1 MNISQIAEDS
11 RFRLLK
17 TELEISRDAVF
28 LAIYRDESIK
38 TAVIG
43 ELKKTVPSCEHLF
56 PAENISA
63 VIAQY
68 RPDRP
73 AVFWISP
80 EDEKEVF
87 SSFSEV
93 YHGKVSVYDFS
104 GMSEEI
110 RQSRKGTLI
119 SQGLPTA
126 VSEKFSKYLEKSLLQ
141 YEQTEPYYIPSY
153 FTNRKGKTFALDD
166 LVRVFLADTGNTN
179 LLLILGSSNSG
190 KTCFL
195 SHCFAGLSR
204 QFLKYPDKERIPVF
218 ISLAAYSDIPDIE
231 KIILKEFQ
239 TTYHVEISEEAFRE
253 SCRKGKFAFLLDGF
267 DKMTAGMSIAE
278 VSDMMKSVYR
288 LSFEEGGEHSLLNKV
303 IMTCKPHYIFNAI
316 QDEKPGTEEYTPLYR
331 EYAPKRN
338 VEAVC
343 INPKVLDEAQL
354 KEYVLK
360 TIRDS
365 IAARNILSLLHD
377 DYLLKEISEP
387 SLFQNMVI
395 QTLPLFREKK
405 EINAADVYR
414 VYTDTWINCDDFRFR
429 LSAEKKK
436 LLIWDAARNQIP
448 SENEDMRFCPF
459 LRCDE
464 KGKYNFT
471 HNSFLSYFLAQQY
484 FERIKNKQE
493 RLFPAAELDNETVFF
508 LRLIVSSGKTEL
520 MGLDL
525 SELNLENAN
534 LYKAELGGAN
544 LNKVNLKSAELMGA
558 NLQDTDLT
566 GANLTKTRLTRANFH
581 NADLT
586 GTDLSKA
593 RLRDAD
599 LRTARLNGAN
609 FHSADLTGA
618 KLTGAK
624 LTFTGLAEADLTRA
638 DLSGAVL
645 SNADLMGAK
654 LCQANLTKA
663 DLTGVNLSEADL
675 TDADLV
681 EAILSETDL
690 RKAKLV
696 MTNLTWAKLN
706 EADLSEADLSR
717 CRLREADLTECN
729 FHQSCLNQA
738 DLRWA
743 KIDRARFRGAKLRE
757 AHFTGASMVE
767 SILNDSDLSWANL
780 CSAILRKADLTG
792 AVLNMAKLS
801 EADLSGAK
809 LVGADMS
816 WADLS
821 KADLSD
827 ADLSS
832 ANLSEADLSEANMNG
847 AKLGKANLIGAKLQ
861 DTKFDGADIA
871 GAVFKEKKE

>member
-1 MNISQIAEDS
+1 MNISQITEDS

-17 TELEISRDAVF
+17 TELEISRDAIF
-28 LAIYRDESIK
+28 LAIYRDEGIK
-38 TAVIG
+38 AAVIG
-43 ELKKTVPSCEHLF
+43 ELKKAVPSCEHLF

-68 RPDRP
+68 RPEQP
-73 AVFWISP
+73 TIFWISP

-104 GMSEEI
+104 GISEEI
-110 RQSRKGTLI
+110 RQSRRGTLI
-119 SQGLPTA
+119 SEGLPAA
-126 VSEKFSKYLEKSLLQ
+126 VIEKFSKYLEKSVRQ
-141 YEQTEPYYIPSY
+141 YEQTEPYYIPPY
-153 FTNRKGKTFALDD
+153 FTNRKKKTFALDD
-166 LVRVFLADTGNTN
+166 LVRVFLADTGSTN
-179 LLLILGSSNSG
+179 LLLILGNSNSG

-204 QFLKYPDKERIPVF
+204 QFLNNPDKERIPVF
-218 ISLAAYSDIPDIE
+218 ISLAAYSEIPDIE

-239 TTYHVEISEEAFRE
+239 TIYDVEISGDAFRE

-267 DKMTAGMSIAE
+267 DRMTAGMAIGE
-278 VSDMMKSVYR
+278 ISDIMKSVYR
-288 LSFEEGGEHSLLNKV
+288 LSFEEDGGKSLLNKV
-303 IMTCKPHYIFNAI
+303 IMSCKPHYVFNDIEGERPAS
-316 QDEKPGTEEYTPLYR
+316 EEYTPLYR

-354 KEYVLK
+354 KEYVVK
-360 TIRDS
+360 TIKDS

-377 DYLLKEISEP
+377 DHLLKEISDP
-387 SLFQNMVI
+387 SLFQDMVI

-405 EINAADVYR
+405 EINAADIYR
-414 VYTDTWINCDDFRFR
+414 VYTDIWINCEDFRSR

-436 LLIWDAARNQIP
+436 LLIWEAARNQIP
-448 SENEDMRFCPF
+448 AENEDLRFCSF

-464 KGKYNFT
+464 KGKYTFT
-471 HNSFLSYFLAQQY
+471 HNSFLSYFQAQQY
-484 FERIKNKQE
+484 FDRIKNKQE
-493 RLFPAAELDNETVFF
+493 RLFPATDLDNETVFF
-508 LRLIVSSGKTEL
+508 LKLIISSEKADL
-520 MGLDL
+520 KGLDL

-534 LYKAELGGAN
+534 LYKAELSGAN
-544 LNKVNLKSAELMGA
+544 LNKTNLKSAELMGA
-558 NLQDTDLT
+558 GLQDTDLT

-609 FHSADLTGA
+609 FHSADMTGA

-624 LTFTGLAEADLTRA
+624 LTFTGLGEADLTRA
-638 DLSGAVL
+638 DLSGTVL
-645 SNADLMGAK
+645 TNADLMGAK
-654 LCQANLTKA
+654 LCQTNLNKA

-681 EAILSETDL
+681 EAILSEADL
-690 RKAKLV
+690 RKAKLI

-706 EADLSEADLSR
+706 EADLSEADMSR

-729 FHQSCLNQA
+729 FHQTCLNQA

-767 SILNDSDLSWANL
+767 TILNEADLSWANMS
-780 CSAILRKADLTG
+780 SAILKKADLTG
-792 AVLNMAKLS
+792 AVLNMAKLN

-809 LVGADMS
+809 LVGADLT
-816 WADLS
+816 WTDLS
-821 KADLSD
+821 KANLSD

-832 ANLSEADLSEANMNG
+832 ANLSESDLSEANLTG

-861 DTKFDGADIA
+861 NTKFDGADIV
-871 GAVFKEKKE
+871 GAVFKEKKS